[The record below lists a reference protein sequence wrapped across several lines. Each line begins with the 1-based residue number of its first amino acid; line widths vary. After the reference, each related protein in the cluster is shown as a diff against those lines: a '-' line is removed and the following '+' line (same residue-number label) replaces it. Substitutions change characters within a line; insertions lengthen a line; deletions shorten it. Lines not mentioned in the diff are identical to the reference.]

1 LCKAIAVL
9 GEDKTSFKLKDISV
23 LQVYILERVF
33 LKYGVVIDH
42 VLERVDEQT
51 VAHIFAD
58 VSELRRR
65 LEEEK
70 DD

>member
-1 LCKAIAVL
+1 
-9 GEDKTSFKLKDISV
+9 
-23 LQVYILERVF
+23 VF

-58 VSELRRR
+58 VSELRKR